1 MKVSYNSTTGLILVN
16 QTKILKQIQSAVV
29 FHNQGELDRADEI
42 YREVLAED
50 PDNFYALRFL
60 GCLQSARGL
69 SQSAIMLLE
78 KATSILPNDS
88 ECWFNLG
95 NAYKGASQ
103 FEQAIISYRSAEDY
117 GSINP
122 QVFNNWGRCLQE
134 LSKQNE
140 SIPILEKAVA
150 IDSNCFGAWFALG
163 NSWRDLGQSSRAVI
177 CYKRAIESSPTFVSA
192 HLNLAILL
200 DTEGRIE
207 DSITSYR
214 KVIDLKPDFADPY
227 FALALLMD
235 KIGEVGEAIKY
246 FKQLIKIKPDFPN
259 AKKALMQCQGQN
271 GLRDQISVE
280 DYREQMEGNDEAG
293 ILIAAYPSF
302 EMIPSN
308 RRSVNSWVEDKN
320 KFYFAGQMFGRVFV
334 DLPWVK
340 ASSYATS
347 SRLQIPDVGD
357 EYLDAVDFYLSKIKT
372 LQIRMS
378 QAPIISSLVE
388 YVARK
393 KGSSID
399 VIDIGGWSGNALF
412 LAGFNDSWDVV
423 KTWEVIETAAVCSPA
438 RDQLPGM
445 LDSLPD
451 DSAGKRN
458 LVKLSF
464 TELESFYGES
474 SDSQNVDLIWSST
487 AQHYNAFFPR
497 DLDALLSR
505 GAQVVY
511 FDTLPYL
518 CSSNPSLNICEL
530 SELGVNDQNVYFLI
544 SQQYLSSLISE
555 ASQKHGYSY
564 KLWSQSVEPRLVF
577 WQPQEG
583 DKVLPKKVIDG
594 AKPLLM
600 KVCSIRFDKLD

>member
-1 MKVSYNSTTGLILVN
+1 MQQL
-16 QTKILKQIQSAVV
+16 QEAVAL
-29 FHNQGELDRADEI
+29 HNKGELSQAEEI
-42 YREVLAED
+42 YRKVLSADEN
-50 PDNFYALRFL
+50 NFFALNFCGCILRSKGRLKDACLFL
-60 GCLQSARGL
+60 ERAV
-69 SQSAIMLLE
+69 
-78 KATSILPNDS
+78 SIRNGDVGAQY
-88 ECWFNLG
+88 NLG
-95 NAYKGASQ
+95 N
-103 FEQAIISYRSAEDY
+103 
-117 GSINP
+117 
-122 QVFNNWGRCLQE
+122 VL
-134 LSKQNE
+134 
-140 SIPILEKAVA
+140 
-150 IDSNCFGAWFALG
+150 
-163 NSWRDLGQSSRAVI
+163 RDLGAFSSALTHYKSALAVDPSEPRVLYAFAKCCKELGDSVAAI
-177 CYKRAIESSPTFVSA
+177 ATYEKAIEV
-192 HLNLAILL
+192 
-200 DTEGRIE
+200 
-207 DSITSYR
+207 
-214 KVIDLKPDFADPY
+214 KPDFMEAY
-227 FALALLMD
+227 LSLATVLKSEGKVD
-235 KIGEVGEAIKY
+235 KAIAIYRKAIEV
-246 FKQLIKIKPDFPN
+246 KPDFTN

-271 GLRDQISVE
+271 GFRDQISVE